1 MIESLP
7 RTDTRARKAG
17 LVFIIGALSA
27 FGPLSIDMYLP
38 GLPALSRDL
47 GGTAWQAQ
55 LTLSA
60 CLLGLASGQIVVG
73 PLSDRLGR
81 RRPLLVGL
89 IGYALAS
96 LLCALS
102 PSITALIALRFV
114 QGMAGSAGIV
124 IARAIVR
131 DLYSGVDA
139 ARFFALTM
147 MINGLA
153 PILAPVFGGALLTVT
168 TWRSVFLVLAA
179 IGVVL
184 MAAALFGLRESLPP
198 ERRQTGGLGAT
209 LATFRALLGDR
220 VFMGYALSSG
230 LAFAAMFAYISGSP
244 FVLQNIYRVSPQVF
258 SLVFAANA
266 LGIVLV
272 SQVSGR
278 LVGRVPPRRLLA
290 IGMAS
295 CLAGGLL
302 LLAVVLGGVGLVGI
316 LPAFFLV
323 VASIGL
329 IAPNSTALAM
339 AEHPRAAG
347 SASGLIGVVQYLIGA
362 VASPLVGVAGS
373 ETALPVAITIAA
385 LSAAA
390 FAVYWAMTRSATP
403 FAQAGS
409 R

>member
-1 MIESLP
+1 MIESLSRTSP
-7 RTDTRARKAG
+7 RTRKAG

-38 GLPALSRDL
+38 GLPALSNDL
-47 GGTAWQAQ
+47 GGSAWQAQ

-81 RRPLLVGL
+81 RGPLLAGL
-89 IGYALAS
+89 LAYALAS
-96 LLCALS
+96 VACALS
-102 PSITALIALRFV
+102 PSMPALIALRFV
-114 QGMAGSAGIV
+114 QGLAGAAGIV
-124 IARAIVR
+124 LARAVVR
-131 DLYSGVDA
+131 DLYSGAEA

-147 MINGLA
+147 AINGLA
-153 PILAPVFGGALLTVT
+153 PILAPVFGGVLLTVT
-168 TWRSVFLVLAA
+168 SWRSVFLVLAG
-179 IGVVL
+179 IG
-184 MAAALFGLRESLPP
+184 AALTVAALLGLRETLPP
-198 ERRQTGGLGAT
+198 ERRQVGGLGAT
-209 LATFRALLGDR
+209 LGTFRTLLGDR
-220 VFMGYALSSG
+220 AFMGYALSSG

-244 FVLQNIYRVSPQVF
+244 FVLQNIYGASPQTF
-258 SLVFAANA
+258 SFVFAANA

-272 SQVSGR
+272 SQVGAR
-278 LVGRVPPRRLLA
+278 LVGRVHPRRLLA
-290 IGMAS
+290 LGMAGA
-295 CLAGGLL
+295 LAGGLL
-302 LLAVVLGGVGLVGI
+302 LLAVVLAGVGLVGI

-339 AEHPRAAG
+339 AEHPQAAG

-385 LSAAA
+385 LEVAA
-390 FAVYWAMTRSATP
+390 FVVFWGMTRAR
-403 FAQAGS
+403 AGS
-409 R
+409 A